1 MEKIDVHCHAVP
13 PKYRQRLIENGHQ
26 NPDGMPAIPPWSVE
40 SHLSLMKAHNISIS
54 VLSITSPGTYLSP
67 GKSEDAAQITRETNE
82 ELASICSAH
91 PESFRFFASLPLPSV
106 EDSLKEIDYALDV
119 LGAVGFALMSNAQGI
134 YLGDPSLDRVLA
146 KLDERKAVVFL
157 HPSSCNLIL
166 PDPSTGGSKVEV
178 VKVLPY
184 PRPMMEFMFD
194 ETRTVANLL
203 LSDSLVKYPNITY
216 IMSHCGCTL
225 PPIIDRIGAFDA
237 IVHGRGNKS
246 QDFKGLL
253 QKRFFFDLAGV
264 PFPDQIFGLVRMLGG
279 KEKARSRL
287 LYGSDFPF
295 TPGEAVKGLVAR
307 MEAGFAEGEE
317 NVFGMEGESIKSEA
331 WEGNARKLFGL

>member
-1 MEKIDVHCHAVP
+1 
-13 PKYRQRLIENGHQ
+13 
-26 NPDGMPAIPPWSVE
+26 MPAIPPWSIE
-40 SHLSLMKAHNISIS
+40 SHLSLMKTHNISIS

-67 GKSEDAAQITRETNE
+67 GKSEDAAKITRETNE
-82 ELASICSAH
+82 ELASICSLH

-134 YLGDPSLDRVLA
+134 YLGDPSLDCVLA
-146 KLDERKAVVFL
+146 KLDERQAVVFL

-184 PRPMMEFMFD
+184 PRPTMEFMFD

-203 LSDSLVKYPNITY
+203 LADSLIKYPNITY

-237 IVHGRGNKS
+237 IVHGRGDKS
-246 QDFKGLL
+246 QDFKTLL
-253 QKRFFFDLAGV
+253 QERFFFDLAGV

-279 KEKARSRL
+279 KEKARNRL
-287 LYGSDFPF
+287 LFGSDFPF

-317 NVFGMEGESIKSEA
+317 NVFGVEGESVKSEA
-331 WEGNARKLFGL
+331 WEGNARKLFGI